1 MANKR
6 SPDNLALGKAIRE
19 VREAR
24 DFTQEGFAGT
34 VGLDRSYYGAVERAD
49 FNITI
54 ETLMTIARGLDVKA
68 STLFTRAGL

>member
-19 VREAR
+19 VREER
-24 DFTQEGFAGT
+24 KFTQEGFAGT

-68 STLFTRAGL
+68 SALFKRAGL